1 VEDEMPRTT
10 ALAHA
15 TRIEPTDSDHEMLL
29 ALDRDEA
36 PGRLVLRAADGH
48 DIELPEVLVTLVR
61 AATHILA
68 HGDILLAVSLET
80 RLTPNEAAEML
91 GVSRP
96 FLLRLIDDGHL
107 PAENLPGSTHRHLRL
122 TDILEFQGRREQRRT
137 ATERISSIVE
147 EHDLP
152 Y

>member
-1 VEDEMPRTT
+1 MSRTT

-15 TRIEPTDSDHEMLL
+15 TRIEPADADHDVLV
-29 ALDRDEA
+29 ALDHGDA
-36 PGRLVLRAADGH
+36 SGRLVLRAADGH
-48 DIELPEVLVTLVR
+48 DIELPDSLTMLVR

-68 HGDILLAVSLET
+68 QGDILLAVPLET
-80 RLTPNEAAEML
+80 RLTPNEAAELL

-107 PAENLPGSTHRHLRL
+107 SAENLPGSTHRHLRL
-122 TDILEFQGRREQRRT
+122 TDVLEFQARRERRRK
-137 ATERISSIVE
+137 ATEQISAVVE